1 MNIKQIIQER
11 IEDFSKK
18 EELALKDKNAYLENY
33 YSGRVHEGEAILA
46 FIEILE
52 MEHTVTS
59 EATETTTKQD

>member
-11 IEDFSKK
+11 IEDFSKNA
-18 EELALKDKNAYLENY
+18 LAFKDKNAYLENY

-52 MEHTVTS
+52 MEHTITS